1 MNQVCN
7 VEPGRESI
15 DEVIPRAA
23 SAGVV
28 LHVLDHSW
36 PTLSGYS
43 VRSRGLISAQRSL
56 GQAILA
62 LTGPLHEIDDRD
74 SRDIVLD
81 GVSYV
86 RTPIRGGIAKA
97 ALRRRWPGIREWEA
111 VRLLRNRIL
120 QLIDTRPIALIYAH
134 SPALCGLA
142 GLQAA
147 RRRGLPFV
155 YEIRAFWEDAAV
167 DQKRTTASSVRYQL
181 SRGLEAY
188 VATRADAVSAIAQ
201 PMLRDLRSRGI
212 PAEKLFHVPNGVDAN
227 QFSPVERDTGL
238 AEKLGLKDDIVFGFF
253 GSLYRYEGI
262 AWLVEALSELRSRG
276 NRFRFVII
284 GAGEDA
290 TPIRDAIQKYH
301 AEEYIRA
308 LPRVSHEEIKK
319 YYSVVDVMVFPRL
332 SVRLTEMVTPLKP
345 LEAMSLQ
352 KAVLASDVGGQREL
366 LEDEKTGLLFRAGSV
381 VDFCEKAERL
391 VRSAE
396 LRKQLGERGREAVL
410 RNWDWKQIALRYQ
423 RIYDF
428 VLRQPSSSAREVS
441 RDHWLLSPDEGKE
454 T

>member
-1 MNQVCN
+1 M
-7 VEPGRESI
+7 
-15 DEVIPRAA
+15 
-23 SAGVV
+23 
-28 LHVLDHSW
+28 
-36 PTLSGYS
+36 
-43 VRSRGLISAQRSL
+43 
-56 GQAILA
+56 
-62 LTGPLHEIDDRD
+62 
-74 SRDIVLD
+74 
-81 GVSYV
+81 
-86 RTPIRGGIAKA
+86 
-97 ALRRRWPGIREWEA
+97 
-111 VRLLRNRIL
+111 RNRIL

-276 NRFRFVII
+276 NRFQFVII

-308 LPRVSHEEIKK
+308 LPRVLHEEIKK

-428 VLRQPSSSAREVS
+428 VLRQPSSSAGEVS
-441 RDHWLLSPDEGKE
+441 RDHWLLSPDEGRKHRSLR
-454 T
+454 